1 MFITMKK
8 RLIGQPGRGKGCY
21 QHVFIANGDIVLKN
35 VSTAAKFTFLIAG
48 LGVLAACA
56 GSGSGGGL
64 YSLPG
69 PRAVEF
75 PLDSGLIVFASEQ
88 VGKTPVKRIQYTDN
102 EQRIDYALF
111 KCNGAQGEFIFMDTP
126 YTLNVSFNFP
136 FNIRDK
142 VEAWNFSKGQAAEW
156 ETAVQIH
163 TKLGFIFYRY
173 RLTGLIRA
181 CFGISGEWDIA
192 PGDPKLH
199 YTRIMFGYYYQLPGI
214 ALEDEKMRT
223 LIDNIGLKGVT
234 QRDVRFSDNVLN
246 FHRDVAENF
255 SGPQA
260 GSRAMSMAQ
269 GGGLG
274 ASAGI
279 GEFPFNY
286 AEYYNL
292 GDSEDKLD

>member
-1 MFITMKK
+1 MKK

-21 QHVFIANGDIVLKN
+21 QHVFIANGDILMKN

-48 LGVLAACA
+48 FGVLAACA

-69 PRAVEF
+69 PRAVEL
-75 PLDSGLIVFASEQ
+75 PLNSGLIVFASEQ

-163 TKLGFIFYRY
+163 TKLGFIFYRH

-181 CFGISGEWDIA
+181 CFGISGGWDIA

-214 ALEDEKMRT
+214 ALEDDKMRT
-223 LIDNIGLKGVT
+223 LIDNIGLRGVT
-234 QRDVRFSDNVLN
+234 QRDVKFSDNVLN
-246 FHRDVAENF
+246 FHRDVA
-255 SGPQA
+255 
-260 GSRAMSMAQ
+260 
-269 GGGLG
+269 
-274 ASAGI
+274 
-279 GEFPFNY
+279 
-286 AEYYNL
+286 
-292 GDSEDKLD
+292 

>member
-1 MFITMKK
+1 M
-8 RLIGQPGRGKGCY
+8 
-21 QHVFIANGDIVLKN
+21 KN
-35 VSTAAKFTFLIAG
+35 VSRAAKFTFLIAG

-56 GSGSGGGL
+56 GSGSGGTGSGGGF

-69 PRAVEF
+69 PRAVEL
-75 PLDSGLIVFASEQ
+75 PLDSGLIVFESEH

-111 KCNGAQGEFIFMDTP
+111 KGNGAQGEFIFMDKP

-136 FNIRDK
+136 FTIRDK
-142 VEAWNFSKGQAAEW
+142 VETWNFSKGQAAEW
-156 ETAVQIH
+156 GTAVRIN
-163 TKLGFIFYRY
+163 TKLGFIFYRPY
-173 RLTGLIRA
+173 RLTGLNQA
-181 CFGISGEWDIA
+181 CFGISGEWDLA
-192 PGDPKLH
+192 PGDPKQQ
-199 YTRIMFGYYYQLPGI
+199 YTRIMFGYYCPPPGV
-214 ALEDEKMRT
+214 ALKYEKMRA

-234 QRDVRFSDNVLN
+234 QRDVKFSDNVMN

-260 GSRAMSMAQ
+260 ASRAISVAQ
-269 GGGLG
+269 GGGPG

-292 GDSEDKLD
+292 GDSDEERESN